1 MPENPES
8 MSDRP
13 GRYGS
18 GMDVLS
24 DAITAMR
31 TGRPHSGLQRRRAP
45 WSSAFPA
52 SDGAG
57 FHVVLQGGCRFEPPD
72 GSPVTLGVGDV
83 LFLPREP
90 GHRLAST
97 TDAETVLLCG
107 SYQLDGARPH
117 PLWTAL
123 PPFVHIPARIGD
135 PTPLRAAI
143 DLLGAELAA
152 DRPGAGAMIPAIL
165 DTLLVC
171 MLRHWIDTG
180 SETGGHG
187 WAAAMRDPAIVKALT
202 ALHET
207 PAGNWTVAALAATAG
222 LSRSGF
228 SQRFTEMIGQAPVAY
243 LTWWRM
249 TLAAKSLRETDAPIA
264 VVAREVGYASEF
276 AFAKAFK
283 RELGVAPGAYRK
295 PAPPPSRILS
305 DSPAHSVL

>member
-1 MPENPES
+1 
-8 MSDRP
+8 
-13 GRYGS
+13 
-18 GMDVLS
+18 MDVLS

-31 TGRPHSGLQRRRAP
+31 TGRPHSGIQRRRAP

-57 FHVVLQGGCRFEPPD
+57 FHVVLQGGCRFEPP
-72 GSPVTLGVGDV
+72 GGPPVVLGVGDV

-90 GHRLAST
+90 GHGLAST
-97 TDAETVLLCG
+97 VDTGAETVMLCG

-123 PPFVHIPARIGD
+123 PPYVHIPARIGD
-135 PTPLRAAI
+135 PTALRAAI
-143 DLLGAELAA
+143 DLLGTELAA
-152 DRPGAGAMIPAIL
+152 DRPGADAMIPAIL
-165 DTLLVC
+165 DTMLIC

-180 SETGGHG
+180 SEPGGHG

-202 ALHET
+202 ALHES
-207 PAGNWTVAALAATAG
+207 PAGDWTVAALAAAAG

-228 SQRFTEMIGQAPVAY
+228 SQRFTEMIGRTPVAY

-249 TLAAKSLRETDAPIA
+249 TLAAKRLRETDAPIA
-264 VVAREVGYASEF
+264 VVAREVGYTSEF

-283 RELGVAPGAYRK
+283 RELGVAPGAYRRPV
-295 PAPPPSRILS
+295 PAASRIRP
-305 DSPAHSVL
+305 DSPARAVL